1 MVWPAAPINEG
12 GASAS
17 PGLLRSGG
25 AALLAHA
32 VGPRKPRRIPATS
45 RPARRVWRSLA
56 RLSRRSREVG
66 ARLRATSSPT
76 GQSVPPGAF
85 RGGSESVEARV
96 AAFEKTI
103 AWAKA
108 AGWSD
113 VHAEAYTLISCCG
126 RAALARALR
135 ANSPAY
141 AACTHLAF
149 EALSSAAAS
158 LREPAPPCY
167 TSLEGRFGLCALD
180 PCWAALLDAG
190 AKVGLQLV
198 TSAIVFGDAGAGALK
213 AEGFHKLVNRDGA
226 TEYELQE
233 SDVVCF
239 VSHAAADEGMHRS
252 LVQTGGSSY
261 DVPPMATCTL
271 DRIDGPGEWEAHGVR
286 PQRRRFSVTVSYST
300 ERV

>member
-25 AALLAHA
+25 AALLGHA
-32 VGPRKPRRIPATS
+32 VGPKPS
-45 RPARRVWRSLA
+45 RSW
-56 RLSRRSREVG
+56 ETEWQ
-66 ARLRATSSPT
+66 RLRSDELALT

-85 RGGSESVEARV
+85 GRGGSESVEARV

-149 EALSSAAAS
+149 EALSSAAS
-158 LREPAPPCY
+158 TLREPAPPCY
-167 TSLEGRFGLCALD
+167 TSLEGRFGLVALD

-261 DVPPMATCTL
+261 DVPPMATITL

>member
-1 MVWPAAPINEG
+1 MHVIGAAQPSRSWETEWQR
-12 GASAS
+12 
-17 PGLLRSGG
+17 LRSDEL
-25 AALLAHA
+25 AL
-32 VGPRKPRRIPATS
+32 
-45 RPARRVWRSLA
+45 
-56 RLSRRSREVG
+56 
-66 ARLRATSSPT
+66 T

-85 RGGSESVEARV
+85 GRGGSESVEARV

-149 EALSSAAAS
+149 EALSSAASS

-167 TSLEGRFGLCALD
+167 TSLEGRFGLTALD

>member
-32 VGPRKPRRIPATS
+32 VGPKPD
-45 RPARRVWRSLA
+45 RSW
-56 RLSRRSREVG
+56 ETEWQ
-66 ARLRATSSPT
+66 RLRSDELALT

-85 RGGSESVEARV
+85 GRGGSESVEARV

-149 EALSSAAAS
+149 EALSSAASS

>member
-32 VGPRKPRRIPATS
+32 VGPKPD
-45 RPARRVWRSLA
+45 RSW
-56 RLSRRSREVG
+56 ETEWQ
-66 ARLRATSSPT
+66 RLRSDELALT

-85 RGGSESVEARV
+85 GRGGSESVEARV

-149 EALSSAAAS
+149 EALSSAASS

-167 TSLEGRFGLCALD
+167 TSLEGRFGLVALD

>member
-1 MVWPAAPINEG
+1 MHAIGAAQPSRSWETEWQR
-12 GASAS
+12 
-17 PGLLRSGG
+17 LRSDEL
-25 AALLAHA
+25 AL
-32 VGPRKPRRIPATS
+32 
-45 RPARRVWRSLA
+45 
-56 RLSRRSREVG
+56 
-66 ARLRATSSPT
+66 T

-85 RGGSESVEARV
+85 GRGGSESVNQRV

-113 VHAEAYTLISCCG
+113 VHAKAYTLISCCG

-149 EALSSAAAS
+149 EALSSAAS
-158 LREPAPPCY
+158 TLREPAPPCY
-167 TSLEGRFGLCALD
+167 TSLEGRFGLVALD

-271 DRIDGPGEWEAHGVR
+271 DSIDGPGDWEAHGVR

>member
-1 MVWPAAPINEG
+1 MVWPAAPID
-12 GASAS
+12 GATSS

-32 VGPRKPRRIPATS
+32 VGPKPD
-45 RPARRVWRSLA
+45 RSW
-56 RLSRRSREVG
+56 ETEWQ
-66 ARLRATSSPT
+66 RLRSDELALT

-85 RGGSESVEARV
+85 GRGGSESVETRV

-149 EALSSAAAS
+149 EALSSAASS

>member
-1 MVWPAAPINEG
+1 MVWPAAPID
-12 GASAS
+12 GATSS

-32 VGPRKPRRIPATS
+32 VGPKPD
-45 RPARRVWRSLA
+45 RSW
-56 RLSRRSREVG
+56 ETEWQ
-66 ARLRATSSPT
+66 RLRSDELALT

-85 RGGSESVEARV
+85 GRGGSESVEARV

-149 EALSSAAAS
+149 EALSSAAS
-158 LREPAPPCY
+158 TLREPAPPCY
-167 TSLEGRFGLCALD
+167 TSLEGRFGLVALD

-261 DVPPMATCTL
+261 DVPPMATITL

>member
-1 MVWPAAPINEG
+1 MHVIGAAQPSRSWETEWQR
-12 GASAS
+12 
-17 PGLLRSGG
+17 LRSDEL
-25 AALLAHA
+25 AL
-32 VGPRKPRRIPATS
+32 
-45 RPARRVWRSLA
+45 
-56 RLSRRSREVG
+56 
-66 ARLRATSSPT
+66 T

-85 RGGSESVEARV
+85 GRGGSESVERRV

-149 EALSSAAAS
+149 EALSSAASS

-233 SDVVCF
+233 SDIVCF
-239 VSHAAADEGMHRS
+239 RSAPTADDGIRS
-252 LVQTGGSSY
+252 LVQTGAAAY
-261 DVPPMATCTL
+261 DVPPMTTCTL
-271 DRIDGPGEWEAHGVR
+271 EGVDAPGEWEEHGVR
-286 PQRRRFSVTVSYST
+286 PRRRRFTVSVQFST

>member
-1 MVWPAAPINEG
+1 MWRAAPINEG

-32 VGPRKPRRIPATS
+32 VGPKPD
-45 RPARRVWRSLA
+45 RSW
-56 RLSRRSREVG
+56 ETEWQ
-66 ARLRATSSPT
+66 RLRSDELALT

-85 RGGSESVEARV
+85 GRGGSESVEARV

-149 EALSSAAAS
+149 EALSSAASS

-261 DVPPMATCTL
+261 DVPPMATITL

>member
-32 VGPRKPRRIPATS
+32 VGPKPS
-45 RPARRVWRSLA
+45 RSW
-56 RLSRRSREVG
+56 ETEWQ
-66 ARLRATSSPT
+66 RLRSDELALT

-85 RGGSESVEARV
+85 GRGGSESVETRV

-149 EALSSAAAS
+149 EALSSAASS